1 MPQDGCKTSSANG
14 SSPTA
19 SLTPV
24 QLSMFDLPTLPV
36 SSNAI
41 SSQASADGPSLCE
54 ERGGLTLDLFGQE
67 AAPASPSRCSA
78 SGLDTQTHGTFGRL
92 GLGSSASD
100 DLQRSLA
107 NSLRQLLAGSD
118 LCEVIWK
125 RWVTPW
131 GRCLSRPH
139 ARVRSSF
146 EIGIGLWPTA
156 TSSAENAQVRGFGPA
171 AAHPKRGTTLAGAA
185 FWSTA
190 SSRDW
195 KDTPGMAV
203 TSEKN
208 RKRLDQLPSQAFN
221 SEVVLWPTARASEA
235 GPDFAKALRSSTGM
249 ALPAIAASSIS
260 PSAAST
266 EKCGAL
272 NPDFVSWLM
281 GFPPAW
287 ISCAPSATPS
297 IPDQQPLS
305 SAPPCN
311 ASKPHEWSEVDR
323 VGHQWGDLDAKRV
336 SRETVSTE

>member
-1 MPQDGCKTSSANG
+1 MPLDGSATSLQNG

-19 SLTPV
+19 SSTPD

-41 SSQASADGPSLCE
+41 SSQASADGPLLCE
-54 ERGGLTLDLFGQE
+54 ERDGLTLDLFGQE
-67 AAPASPSRCSA
+67 AAPVSPSRCSA
-78 SGLDTQTHGTFGRL
+78 SRLDTQTHATFGRL
-92 GLGSSASD
+92 GLGSSRSD

-118 LCEVIWK
+118 LCEVIWR

-146 EIGIGLWPTA
+146 GIGIGSLHNKP
-156 TSSAENAQVRGFGPA
+156 
-171 AAHPKRGTTLAGAA
+171 A

-195 KDTPGMAV
+195 KDTPGM
-203 TSEKN
+203 SIKRERN
-208 RKRLDQLPSQAFN
+208 CKRLDQLPRQVFN

-235 GPDFAKALRSSTGM
+235 GPDFAKASRSATGP
-249 ALPAIAASSIS
+249 ALPAVAASSIS
-260 PSAAST
+260 PSAEST
-266 EKCGAL
+266 DECAAL

-281 GFPPAW
+281 GFPPEW

-311 ASKPHEWSEVDR
+311 ASEPNEWSELDR
-323 VGHQWGDLDAKRV
+323 VGHQWGGLDAKRV
-336 SRETVSTE
+336 SCETVSTE